1 MVAGRAQGDKVAV
14 VNNDAVVKELV
25 SDYLDRL
32 SAASSS
38 LPPARREELVA
49 EVREHIDV
57 ATRAE
62 RAAGNAG
69 EAGVRNVLDRLG
81 SPEDIAREAIEQE
94 PGVQPP
100 AQPPPPQNTNVRDIA
115 TVLLLMFGG
124 FLIGIGWVVGVA
136 LLWSST
142 RWRTR
147 DKWLATLVWPFGY
160 LGVLFLAGSAG
171 LSESSTTFC
180 SSVATVPAGAT
191 AHETCTTTGFSL
203 PPWAGILFLVILL
216 IAPVLVAVRL
226 LRQPSTPRVD
236 VAQR

>member
-1 MVAGRAQGDKVAV
+1 VVAGQAKGDKVAV
-14 VNNDAVVKELV
+14 VDSDAMEKELV
-25 SDYLDRL
+25 SDYLYRL
-32 SAASSS
+32 SAAASS
-38 LPPARREELVA
+38 LPPTRREELVA

-136 LLWSST
+136 LLWTST

-160 LGVLFLAGSAG
+160 AAVIGVGAIVGLSAGSVTACT
-171 LSESSTTFC
+171 SSG
-180 SSVATVPAGAT
+180 VVRAGARVQQ
-191 AHETCTTTGFSL
+191 TCHTSGFSL
-203 PPWAGILFLVILL
+203 PAWAGIPIFLVIM

-226 LRQPSTPRVD
+226 LRQPSTPRVGA
-236 VAQR
+236 AQS

>member
-1 MVAGRAQGDKVAV
+1 VDSDAAQ
-14 VNNDAVVKELV
+14 KELV
-25 SDYLDRL
+25 SDYLDQL
-32 SAASSS
+32 SVAGSS

-49 EVREHIDV
+49 EVREHIEE
-57 ATRAE
+57 ATRVE
-62 RAAGNAG
+62 REAGNTG

-81 SPEDIAREAIEQE
+81 PPEDIVREAIEQE
-94 PGVQPP
+94 PG
-100 AQPPPPQNTNVRDIA
+100 AATHQPPPPQNTNLRDIS

-160 LGVLFLAGSAG
+160 AAVFLVAGIAG
-171 LSESSTTFC
+171 LSEASTTFC
-180 SSVATVPAGAT
+180 SSSTVIRAGAS

-203 PPWAGILFLVILL
+203 PAWAGIPVFVLIV

-226 LRQPSTPRVD
+226 LRQPSAPRVSA
-236 VAQR
+236 AQP